1 MLVEKNTKLEPKID
15 ISPIA
20 EWGLNL
26 TYPLIIAGPCSA
38 ESEEQVLAAA
48 YALASDGRV
57 KVFRAGVWKPR
68 TRPGGFEGAGEKG
81 LQWLKRVKDETGL
94 AVITEVAMPQHVE
107 QALKHDIDMVWVGA
121 RTTTN
126 PFLVEQLAS
135 ALAGTNIPVLI
146 KNPITPDLE
155 LWIGTI
161 ERMWRSGIKRLAAVH
176 RGFHPYERSR
186 LRNIPK
192 WELAIDLKSRI
203 PSLPIICDPSHI
215 AGTASLVPEIAQRS
229 LDLSMDGLMVEV
241 HPNPAV
247 ALSDARQQLTP
258 DAFLQMLSA
267 LTFHQSSSANTE
279 FADFLE
285 QVRNKID
292 SIDQQIIELLANR
305 MRLVEQIGEYKRNN
319 NVTIFQLRR
328 WEKILESRIECGKKL
343 GLDEEYIKS
352 LLQLV
357 HKESIKKQAEILRG
371 NRLTNGE

>member
-1 MLVEKNTKLEPKID
+1 MEPRIE
-15 ISPIA
+15 ISPLT

-26 TYPLIIAGPCSA
+26 SYPLIIAGPCSA
-38 ESEEQVLAAA
+38 ESEEQVLTTAHV
-48 YALASDGRV
+48 LARNGNV
-57 KVFRAGVWKPR
+57 KVFRAGIWKPR

-94 AVITEVAMPQHVE
+94 AVATEVAMPLHIE
-107 QALKHDIDMVWVGA
+107 LALKYGIDILWVGA

-126 PFLVEQLAS
+126 PFLVEQLAL
-135 ALAGTNIPVLI
+135 ALAGTNIPVLV

-155 LWIGTI
+155 LWIGTL
-161 ERMWRSGIKRLAAVH
+161 ERLWRSGITKLAAIH

-186 LRNIPK
+186 FRNIPK

-215 AGTASLVPEIAQRS
+215 AGAANLVPEIAQRS

-258 DAFLQMLSA
+258 EVFLQMLSA
-267 LTFHQSSSANTE
+267 LTFHQTSSANTE
-279 FADFLE
+279 FANFLE

-319 NVTIFQLRR
+319 NVTVFQLRR